1 MSKVAFMTLGCKVNQ
16 ADTEAMQGLFA
27 ARGYEVVPFDSVADV
42 YVLNTCSVTHLGERK
57 SRQAIRRAIRTNPEA
72 VVAVT
77 GCYAQVA
84 AAEVAA
90 IPGVD
95 LIVGTQDR
103 QRIVDLAE
111 QAAREDGQV
120 QAVGDIMAANVFED
134 VPVAEEAPGRTRAF
148 LKIQEGCENYCTY
161 CIIPYARG
169 RLRSRSLESV
179 RREAAKLIRQGF
191 AEIVLTGIH
200 LGAYGREWQDENRT
214 LAAAVREILALPGL
228 GRLRISSMES
238 IEVEPELLQLMCQD
252 ARLCPHLHLPLQ
264 GGDNRLLQRM
274 NRHYTTEDFAE
285 QAAEIRGL
293 LPEVAISTDIIVGFP
308 GETEEMFANSL
319 TFVERLGFAK
329 VHVFP
334 YSRRVGTPAASY
346 AQQVP
351 EDVKKERVQ
360 RMQEVAAKS
369 AACFAAAFVGRTMDV
384 LFEHPGSD
392 GRPTGLTGN
401 YLRVKLPPQKEDLA
415 GRTLKV
421 RLLELRED
429 WMEGSLSET

>member
-27 ARGYEVVPFDSVADV
+27 ARGYEVVSFDSVADV

-57 SRQAIRRAIRTNPEA
+57 SRQCIRRAIRTNPEA

-103 QRIVDLAE
+103 QRIVELAE
-111 QAAREDGQV
+111 QAASADGQV
-120 QAVGDIMAANVFED
+120 QAVSDIMKADAFEE
-134 VPVAEEAPGRTRAF
+134 VPLAEETSGRTRAF

-179 RREAAKLIRQGF
+179 RREAAKLVRQGF

-200 LGAYGREWQDENRT
+200 LGAYGREWQDERRK
-214 LAAAVREILALPGL
+214 LAEAVREILALPGL

-238 IEVEPELLQLMCQD
+238 IEVEPELLQVMSRD
-252 ARLCPHLHLPLQ
+252 ERLCPHLHLPLQ
-264 GGDNRLLQRM
+264 GGDNRLLQAM
-274 NRHYTTEDFAE
+274 NRHYSTEDFAA
-285 QAAEIRGL
+285 QAAEIRAL
-293 LPEVAISTDIIVGFP
+293 LPDVAISTDIIIGFP

-319 TFVERLGFAK
+319 AFVERLGFSK

-334 YSRRVGTPAASY
+334 YSRRIGTPAASF

-351 EDVKKERVQ
+351 EDVKKERAQ
-360 RMQEVAAKS
+360 RMQAVAAKS
-369 AACFAAAFVGRTMDV
+369 AARFAQTFVGRTMEV
-384 LFEHPGSD
+384 LFEHPGLD

-401 YLRVKLPPQKEDLA
+401 YLRVKLPPQTEDLA
-415 GRTLKV
+415 GRTLAV
-421 RLLELRED
+421 RLLEVCED
-429 WMEGSLSET
+429 WLEGCLSES